1 MFHVVLTG
9 FMASGKSA
17 VGKRLARR
25 LGYDFV
31 DTDQTI
37 EEKAG
42 CTIPEIF
49 ARDGEAAFRRM
60 EKDTIAALAPERPS
74 VIATGGGTFV
84 DADNRAALHK
94 LGAVVCLVTSP
105 EVILERVKRSD
116 KRPLAQGPDAAE
128 RLLKLYE
135 SRLPFYR
142 MADVMVET
150 DGLTV
155 DQAAQRVAAAIAPRL
170 RIAAANRAIAPEGSC
185 DAASEERRQRAPG
198 ARSEPTPEAE
208 SQPTPGGRSNPTP
221 GGRNET

>member
-9 FMASGKSA
+9 FMASGKTA

-49 ARDGEAAFRRM
+49 ARDGEAGFRKM
-60 EKDTIAALAPERPS
+60 EKETIASLAPERAS

-94 LGAVVCLVTSP
+94 LGAIVCLVTSP

-116 KRPLAQGPDAAE
+116 KRPLAQGPDASD
-128 RLLKLYE
+128 RLMKLYE

-170 RIAAANRAIAPEGSC
+170 RIAAATRPS
-185 DAASEERRQRAPG
+185 AAGENCA
-198 ARSEPTPEAE
+198 
-208 SQPTPGGRSNPTP
+208 PTPGGRGQTSSEGRYEPKPEERNEPKP
-221 GGRNET
+221 GGRNES

>member
-9 FMASGKSA
+9 FMASGKTA

-49 ARDGEAAFRRM
+49 ARDGEAGFRKM
-60 EKDTIAALAPERPS
+60 EKDTIAALAPERAS

-116 KRPLAQGPDAAE
+116 KRPLAQGPDASE

-170 RIAAANRAIAPEGSC
+170 RLAAAARSAPAGGSC
-185 DAASEERRQRAPG
+185 DPASGGRRQSP
-198 ARSEPTPEAE
+198 S
-208 SQPTPGGRSNPTP
+208 
-221 GGRNET
+221 GGRNDQ

>member
-1 MFHVVLTG
+1 MHHVVLTG
-9 FMASGKSA
+9 FMASGKTA

-31 DTDQTI
+31 DTDHVI

-49 ARDGEAAFRRM
+49 ARDGEAGFRKLER
-60 EKDTIAALAPERPS
+60 DTIAALAPERPS
-74 VIATGGGTFV
+74 VVATGGGTFV
-84 DADNRAALHK
+84 DPDNRAALHK

-128 RLLKLYE
+128 RLMKLYE

-155 DQAAQRVAAAIAPRL
+155 DQAAQRVGAAIAPRL
-170 RIAAANRAIAPEGSC
+170 RSAAA
-185 DAASEERRQRAPG
+185 AARRPPA
-198 ARSEPTPEAE
+198 S
-208 SQPTPGGRSNPTP
+208 GGRC
-221 GGRNET
+221 E